1 MEIKTGF
8 ENLDSNL
15 AQDLIK
21 FVQDGLLSFVNHDK
35 ETIIRLLQDGY
46 RIIDHFQGF
55 DEHIDNLILNTI
67 IPNLVNDFL
76 PKANEKII
84 KSIEENI

>member
-1 MEIKTGF
+1 MEIKTGL

-21 FVQDGLLSFVNHDK
+21 FVQDGLLAFVNHDK
-35 ETIIRLLQDGY
+35 ETIIKLLQDGY
-46 RIIDHFQGF
+46 RIVDHFQGF
-55 DEHIDNLILNTI
+55 DEAIDKLILETV

>member
-1 MEIKTGF
+1 MEIKTGL

-35 ETIIRLLQDGY
+35 ETIIKFLQDGY
-46 RIIDHFQGF
+46 RIVDHFQGF
-55 DEHIDNLILNTI
+55 DEAIDKLILETV
-67 IPNLVNDFL
+67 IPNLVNNFL

-84 KSIEENI
+84 KSIEENV